1 MLLYFLIAI
10 KLQTKIIYVLLII
23 YCLRGSYD
31 VNIPQ
36 ESHEKLKVFCH
47 F

>member
-1 MLLYFLIAI
+1 MLLYFLIAD
-10 KLQTKIIYVLLII
+10 KLYVEIICVLLII